1 MTCLIVLL
9 NRTAKINEIAA
20 IGKDKKSD
28 LNMKENKNSENI
40 TKTNENENQHEN
52 GEENSCN
59 GINLRKTNY
68 KFQLHSPP

>member
-20 IGKDKKSD
+20 IDKKSD

-40 TKTNENENQHEN
+40 TKTNENQNEN
-52 GEENSCN
+52 GKENSCN
-59 GINLRKTNY
+59 SINLRKTNY